1 MCVEGE
7 FGSRV
12 KRRTWQEWDIT
23 IKVAISREKIE
34 RVEGEQKVW
43 WLDGGFWVTWWLRVT

>member
-1 MCVEGE
+1 VEGE